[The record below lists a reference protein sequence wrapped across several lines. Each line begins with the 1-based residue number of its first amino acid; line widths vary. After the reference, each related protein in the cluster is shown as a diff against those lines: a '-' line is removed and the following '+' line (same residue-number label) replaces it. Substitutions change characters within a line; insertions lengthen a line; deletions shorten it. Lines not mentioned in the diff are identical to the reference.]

1 MIRKEVGKDLK
12 KEDKMGRKI
21 LSLTVCLALLVSLV
35 GGVGL
40 AQKKVVTLTVVG
52 DAGHNQLPWE
62 WYKDDFLKKFGVK
75 LKVIGVPFAE
85 VYEKEKIEFVTHT
98 GAYDIVTVFPKF
110 MGDFAGN
117 GYLVALDEYA
127 KKLDPKMDDVT
138 PGYGKLYCE
147 YEGKLYAVPY
157 DGDVLSLYYRK
168 DLFDNETEKAAFK
181 AEYGYDL
188 KPPATWKEYL
198 EVAKFFTRKKGEK
211 LAGKVLDRDFYGTA
225 FYGQRDWVYGWWGNR
240 FGSLGGVY
248 FDEKTMEPAIN
259 SKAGVDALKDMI
271 EIKKYSPPDVLAFGY
286 EELKDA
292 FLNGE
297 TAMVIQWPDIGKKAA
312 DPEQSKIVGKTGVAG
327 VPGVMVEGKLYR
339 RAMMP
344 AGRVLAVTK
353 ESKHPWEAYQ
363 VIHYLT
369 TVTSID
375 DVSTAKTGLDPYRY
389 SHFAHPEEYEMFPDV
404 ESAKIYLA
412 GVQANME
419 VGYPELTIPGAPQYY
434 DVFGREITK
443 ALAGEKS
450 AEDALNAVAKE
461 WTEITKRFG
470 LKQQRKMYQATVK
483 GWREAGLWK

>member
-1 MIRKEVGKDLK
+1 
-12 KEDKMGRKI
+12 MGRRI
-21 LSLTVCLALLVSLV
+21 LGLIVSLALLVSLV
-35 GGVGL
+35 CGAGL
-40 AQKKVVTLTVVG
+40 AQEKVVTLTVVG

-62 WYKDDFLKKFGVK
+62 WYKDAFLKKFGVK
-75 LKVIGVPFAE
+75 LKVIGVPFGE
-85 VYEKEKIEFVTHT
+85 VYEKQKIEFVTHT

-117 GYLVALDEYA
+117 GYLVALDEYT
-127 KKLDPKMDDVT
+127 KKLDLNMDDVT
-138 PGYGKLYCE
+138 PGYGKLYCQ
-147 YEGKLYAVPY
+147 YGGKLYAVPY
-157 DGDVLSLYYRK
+157 DGDVLNLYYRK
-168 DLFDNETEKAAFK
+168 DLFGNEAEKAAFK

-211 LAGKVLDRDFYGTA
+211 LAGETLGRNFYGTA
-225 FYGQRDWVYGWWGNR
+225 FYGQRDFTFAWWGNR
-240 FGSLGGVY
+240 FGSMGGVY

-259 SKAGVDALKDMI
+259 SKAGVEALNDMI
-271 EIKKYSPPDVLAFGY
+271 EIKEYCPPDVLAFGY
-286 EELKDA
+286 EELKNA

-297 TAMVIQWPDIGKKAA
+297 TAMVIQWPCVGKKGGDA
-312 DPEQSKIVGKTGVAG
+312 EESKIVGKVGVAG
-327 VPGVMVEGKLYR
+327 VPGVMVEGKVYR

-344 AGRVLAVTK
+344 CGRVLAVTA

-389 SHFAHPEEYEMFPDV
+389 SHFAHPEEYEMFPDI

-419 VGYPELTIPGAPQYY
+419 VGYPELTIPGATQYE
-434 DVFGREITK
+434 DVLGIEITK

-450 AEDALNAVAKE
+450 AEDALNATAKE

-470 LKQQRKMYQATVK
+470 LKEQRNLYQSLVK
-483 GWREAGLWK
+483 GWRAAGLWK